1 MPLTL
6 LDFILLGIMLISG
19 LLALM
24 RGFTREVLSL
34 IAWGVAA
41 VVTYYILRDGR
52 LSAWANAN
60 VPYLENDKV
69 AMAAVGGVA
78 FIIVLIIISIVSVKI
93 SDFVVDSRA
102 GAFDRTLG
110 LFYGFARG
118 LVLVAVAYMFYVMW
132 LVPEARHE
140 PWIKNA
146 ATLPLIKFSR
156 DGLFNLLPP
165 QVQETLRQS
174 TTEDTAAGT
183 PGDKTGQPEGG
194 YKNTENQGLENLI
207 QGTGG
212 DTQQP
217 AAGQGTS
224 P

>member
-6 LDFILLGIMLISG
+6 LDFALLGIMLISG

-34 IAWGVAA
+34 VAWGVAA
-41 VVTYYILRDGR
+41 LVTYYILMDGR
-52 LSAWANAN
+52 LTAWANAS
-60 VPYLENDKV
+60 VPYLENEKV
-69 AMAAVGGVA
+69 AMAAVGGAA
-78 FIIVLIIISIVSVKI
+78 FIVVLIVISIVSVRI

-118 LVLVAVAYMFYVMW
+118 LVLVAIAYMFYVMW
-132 LVPEARHE
+132 LVPESRHE

-156 DGLFNLLPP
+156 DGLFNLLPL

-174 TTEDTAAGT
+174 ATEDTASGA
-183 PGDKTGQPEGG
+183 DKTVQPEGG
-194 YKNTENQGLENLI
+194 YKSSDDQGLENLI

-212 DTQQP
+212 EAQQP
-217 AAGQGTS
+217 APAQGTGQ
-224 P
+224 

>member
-1 MPLTL
+1 M
-6 LDFILLGIMLISG
+6 IW
-19 LLALM
+19 ACA
-24 RGFTREVLSL
+24 
-34 IAWGVAA
+34 AWGVAA
-41 VVTYYILRDGR
+41 VVTYYILKDGR

-69 AMAAVGGVA
+69 AMAAVGGAA

-132 LVPEARHE
+132 LVPESRHE

-146 ATLPLIKFSR
+146 VTLPLIKFSR
-156 DGLFNLLPP
+156 DGLFNLLPL

-174 TTEDTAAGT
+174 TTEDSAADT
-183 PGDKTGQPEGG
+183 PGDKTEQPEGG
-194 YKNTENQGLENLI
+194 YKNNESQGLENLI

-217 AAGQGTS
+217 ASGQGTS